1 MTSLTASE
9 SFTPLPY
16 VPLAHSYNSR
26 GELGFMVSPS
36 GCSCTTCVDYVG
48 AQRSASPA
56 PAPLATPPPPQ
67 HSLVLGMGS
76 DFWARFNPLPPGQ
89 GWGAPSPALEPTL
102 SRFNT
107 LPPGAP
113 SPALARSSSV
123 AEEETLEDFQE
134 RTLESLRSL
143 HRRLQERQDV
153 LYDEEQRSHD
163 EMAAADTEWEEL
175 DRKMTAIDALL
186 EAFQP
191 Q

>member
-48 AQRSASPA
+48 AERSASPA
-56 PAPLATPPPPQ
+56 PRPLATLPPPQ
-67 HSLVLGMGS
+67 HSLTGTGS
-76 DFWARFNPLPPGQ
+76 GFWARFGPR
-89 GWGAPSPALEPTL
+89 SSTDVEFSL

-113 SPALARSSSV
+113 SLARSSSV
-123 AEEETLEDFQE
+123 VEETLEQ

-143 HRRLQERQDV
+143 RAHLQERQDV
-153 LYDEEQRSHD
+153 LYDEEHRSHD

-186 EAFQP
+186 EAFEP